1 MKKLLLV
8 LLTVCLLIVP
18 VYAEEIADQPVKDE
32 VQEDCVVVSTL
43 DELQEAIAAADDG
56 DIITISCGIIIWQ
69 DNMVET
75 DKNITLVRDDSFS
88 AGPLFYMGRN
98 GILKGFNIIDTFGY
112 KNTIEMQDSPSIQD
126 CNFIGAENHYGYFI
140 SVEKGVPELLDTV
153 SITNCSFFDNGRSAI
168 SCGYGSDVICTGCT
182 FTGNMS
188 YSIYNSG
195 NLKLSDCIITQNYGS
210 GIFASTNTTT
220 INNCQIY
227 GNILYDPEHDI
238 GTDLY
243 INGTLIIEGENQD
256 GEGFFD
262 EFTGQKIELP
272 YEYYG
277 ASRLIYLTDEQATEH
292 FAPKPPQDEETAPLN
307 PGDNEND
314 SSEPSKK
321 PEEQPGDN
329 DTTSGEQSPQKP
341 TEQPEGENT
350 GDNLPEAPKQPVEP
364 SKDSR

>member
-18 VYAEEIADQPVKDE
+18 VYAEEIADQPMKDE

-140 SVEKGVPELLDTV
+140 SIEKGVSELLDTV
-153 SITNCSFFDNGRSAI
+153 SITNCSFLIMDAQPFRAAMVRMLFARDARSLEI
-168 SCGYGSDVICTGCT
+168 
-182 FTGNMS
+182 
-188 YSIYNSG
+188 
-195 NLKLSDCIITQNYGS
+195 
-210 GIFASTNTTT
+210 
-220 INNCQIY
+220 
-227 GNILYDPEHDI
+227 
-238 GTDLY
+238 
-243 INGTLIIEGENQD
+243 
-256 GEGFFD
+256 
-262 EFTGQKIELP
+262 
-272 YEYYG
+272 
-277 ASRLIYLTDEQATEH
+277 
-292 FAPKPPQDEETAPLN
+292 
-307 PGDNEND
+307 
-314 SSEPSKK
+314 
-321 PEEQPGDN
+321 
-329 DTTSGEQSPQKP
+329 
-341 TEQPEGENT
+341 
-350 GDNLPEAPKQPVEP
+350 
-364 SKDSR
+364 